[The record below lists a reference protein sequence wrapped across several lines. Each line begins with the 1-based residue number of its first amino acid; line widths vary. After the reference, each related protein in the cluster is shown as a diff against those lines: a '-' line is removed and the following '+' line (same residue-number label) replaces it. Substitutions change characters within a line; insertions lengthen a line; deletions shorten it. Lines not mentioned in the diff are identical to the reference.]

1 MSNITNGH
9 FNSSLKNFSVETVR
23 NLLDTDNKGIAKLC
37 AQVSLMPKKDEYG
50 RTYFT
55 KDDLEI
61 LRRVKAMNQEV
72 QEVKNQNK
80 KAYATVPVKS
90 QAPDSK
96 LQKSKTAPS
105 VTQRITEESSL
116 PEGVQPMPKAVNF
129 PMTMNSNLA
138 VEKICSA
145 FADMEASLKEKMS
158 QLLEEKLDEKLDGM
172 DEVVVELVR
181 CKTENETL
189 RYKMNELNKEVY
201 NLKNELSKY
210 KPLGMGFYIKG
221 GGTSSLL

>member
-1 MSNITNGH
+1 MANITNGH
-9 FNSSLKNFSVETVR
+9 LNSSLKNFSVETVR

-55 KDDLEI
+55 RDDLEI

-80 KAYATVPVKS
+80 KAYATVP
-90 QAPDSK
+90 
-96 LQKSKTAPS
+96 LKSKKPANTP
-105 VTQRITEESSL
+105 VVEPKKQPVQENDFLQE
-116 PEGVQPMPKAVNF
+116 VQPMPQALNF
-129 PMTMNSNLA
+129 PVKTNSNA
-138 VEKICSA
+138 SVEKICAA
-145 FADMEASLKEKMS
+145 FSDMESRLKEKIA

-201 NLKNELSKY
+201 NLKNELSRY
-210 KPLGMGFYIKG
+210 KSLGLGFYVKNNG
-221 GGTSSLL
+221 RGSSLL

>member
-9 FNSSLKNFSVETVR
+9 LNSSLKHFSVETVR
-23 NLLDTDNKGIAKLC
+23 NLLNTDNKGIAKLC

-61 LRRVKAMNQEV
+61 LRRVNAMNQEV
-72 QEVKNQNK
+72 QEVKNLNK
-80 KAYATVPVKS
+80 KSYASVPLK
-90 QAPDSK
+90 PK
-96 LQKSKTAPS
+96 KPTN
-105 VTQRITEESSL
+105 T
-116 PEGVQPMPKAVNF
+116 PEPQICPQPVENNLADGIQPMPQTVNF
-129 PMTMNSNLA
+129 PMKMNSNIA
-138 VEKICSA
+138 IEKICSA
-145 FADMEASLKEKMS
+145 FSDMEISLREKMS

-210 KPLGMGFYIKG
+210 KPLGLGFYIKNG
-221 GGTSSLL
+221 GDSSLI

>member
-1 MSNITNGH
+1 MINITNGH
-9 FNSSLKNFSVETVR
+9 LNSSLKNFSGETVR
-23 NLLDTDNKGIAKLC
+23 NLLNTDNKGIAKLC

-55 KDDLEI
+55 RDDLEI
-61 LRRVKAMNQEV
+61 LRRVNAMNQEV

-80 KAYATVPVKS
+80 KSYASVPLKPKKPVNTPA
-90 QAPDSK
+90 APVF
-96 LQKSKTAPS
+96 QP
-105 VTQRITEESSL
+105 EENPL
-116 PEGVQPMPKAVNF
+116 PEGVQPIPKTVNF
-129 PMTMNSNLA
+129 PMKMNSNIA

-145 FADMEASLKEKMS
+145 FSDMEVSLREKMS

-189 RYKMNELNKEVY
+189 RYKINELNKEIY
-201 NLKNELSKY
+201 NLKNELSRY
-210 KPLGMGFYIKG
+210 KPLGLGFYVKNG
-221 GGTSSLL
+221 GNSSLL